1 MSRLHPTQN
10 NYRVRLFEGTSPAIY
25 LISGGELFV
34 LAGLL
39 LLLISGCSSVG
50 GEVQAGRNAL
60 QTNRPEAAV
69 AYLTSAAQVDPTYR
83 IPYRVPAGV
92 LGYLGRAYLETGR
105 PAEARRT
112 LEKAVK
118 IDPQDP
124 FVPLYLG
131 IAWMQTGERDRGRK
145 EIEAGL
151 RGIHETLEHIASD
164 NVSGIFWDPTRVI
177 RSTIEKTL
185 GSELD
190 DSQLEAAAVQIGTDF
205 EEEIDEARRDES
217 LSRRGGG
224 DGGGGN

>member
-1 MSRLHPTQN
+1 MSRPYPTKSN
-10 NYRVRLFEGTSPAIY
+10 HRVRLFKGMSLAIY

-34 LAGLL
+34 LTGFL

-69 AYLTSAAQVDPTYR
+69 AYLTSAARVDTTYR

-112 LEKAVK
+112 LEQALK
-118 IDPQDP
+118 INPPDP

-131 IAWMQTGERDRGRK
+131 IALMQTGERDRGRK

-185 GSELD
+185 GSHLG
-190 DSQLEAAAVQIGTDF
+190 DSPLEAVAVQIAADF

-217 LSRRGGG
+217 LSRRGAA
-224 DGGGGN
+224 DSSGN

>member
-1 MSRLHPTQN
+1 MSRPHPIKSN
-10 NYRVRLFEGTSPAIY
+10 NRVRLFKGTALAIY

-34 LAGLL
+34 LTGFL
-39 LLLISGCSSVG
+39 LLLISGCSSGG

-69 AYLTSAAQVDPTYR
+69 GYLASAAQIDPTYR

-105 PAEARRT
+105 PAEACRT

-118 IDPQDP
+118 IDPEDP

-145 EIEAGL
+145 EIGTGL

-164 NVSGIFWDPTRVI
+164 SVSGIFWDPTRVI
-177 RSTIEKTL
+177 RSSIEKTL
-185 GSELD
+185 GSEVD
-190 DSQLEAAAVQIGTDF
+190 DSQLEAAALQIGANF
-205 EEEIDEARRDES
+205 EQEIDAARRRPAPCCAGGPRW
-217 LSRRGGG
+217 RRR
-224 DGGGGN
+224 

>member
-1 MSRLHPTQN
+1 MSTPDLTKR
-10 NYRVRLFEGTSPAIY
+10 NYPARLFERTSSVTVYSSSIH
-25 LISGGELFV
+25 LFAV
-34 LAGLL
+34 AGSFLL
-39 LLLISGCSSVG
+39 FLSGCSSVG

-69 AYLTSAAQVDPTYR
+69 AYLASAAQVDPTYR

-92 LGYLGRAYLETGR
+92 LGYLGRAYLEIGR

-112 LEKAVK
+112 LDKAVK

-131 IAWMQTGERDRGRK
+131 IAFMQTGERERGRK

-151 RGIHETLEHIASD
+151 NGIHETLEHIASD

-177 RSTIEKTL
+177 RSNIEKTL
-185 GSELD
+185 GGQLD
-190 DSQLEAAAVQIGTDF
+190 DSQLEAAAVQIGANF
-205 EEEIDEARRDES
+205 EQEIDEARRDES
-217 LSRRGGG
+217 LSRRGGA
-224 DGGGGN
+224 DSSGN

>member
-1 MSRLHPTQN
+1 MSTPDLTKC
-10 NYRVRLFEGTSPAIY
+10 NYPARLFERTSPATFYSSSIH
-25 LISGGELFV
+25 LFAI
-34 LAGLL
+34 AGFFLL
-39 LLLISGCSSVG
+39 LLSACSSVG

-69 AYLTSAAQVDPTYR
+69 AYLASAAQVDPTYR

-112 LEKAVK
+112 LDKAVK
-118 IDPQDP
+118 IDSQDP

-131 IAWMQTGERDRGRK
+131 IALMQTGERDRGRK

-151 RGIHETLEHIASD
+151 KGIHETLEHIASD

-177 RSTIEKTL
+177 RSNIEKTL
-185 GSELD
+185 GGQLD
-190 DSQLEAAAVQIGTDF
+190 DSQLEAAAVQIGANF
-205 EEEIDEARRDES
+205 EQEIDDARRDES
-217 LSRRGGG
+217 LSRRGGA
-224 DGGGGN
+224 DSSGN

>member
-69 AYLTSAAQVDPTYR
+69 AYLTSAARVDPTYR

-217 LSRRGGG
+217 LSRRGGA
-224 DGGGGN
+224 DSSGN

>member
-1 MSRLHPTQN
+1 MSRPYPTKSN
-10 NYRVRLFEGTSPAIY
+10 HRVRLFKGTSLAIY

-34 LAGLL
+34 LTGFL

-69 AYLTSAAQVDPTYR
+69 AYLASAAEVDPTYR

-112 LEKAVK
+112 LEQALK
-118 IDPQDP
+118 INPPDP

-131 IAWMQTGERDRGRK
+131 IALMQTGDRGRK

-151 RGIHETLEHIASD
+151 RGIHETLQHIASD

-185 GSELD
+185 GSELG
-190 DSQLEAAAVQIGTDF
+190 DSPLEAAAVQIGADF

-217 LSRRGGG
+217 LSRRGAA
-224 DGGGGN
+224 DSSGN

>member
-1 MSRLHPTQN
+1 MSTPDLTKC
-10 NYRVRLFEGTSPAIY
+10 NYPARLFERTSPTTFY
-25 LISGGELFV
+25 ISTIHLV
-34 LAGLL
+34 AVAGSFLL
-39 LLLISGCSSVG
+39 LLSGCSSVG

-69 AYLTSAAQVDPTYR
+69 AYLASAAQVDPTYR

-112 LEKAVK
+112 LEQAVK

-131 IAWMQTGERDRGRK
+131 IALMETGERERGRK

-151 RGIHETLEHIASD
+151 KGIHETLEHIASD

-177 RSTIEKTL
+177 RSNIEKTL
-185 GSELD
+185 GGQLD
-190 DSQLEAAAVQIGTDF
+190 DSQLEAAAVQIGANF
-205 EEEIDEARRDES
+205 EQEIDEARRDES
-217 LSRRGGG
+217 LSRRGAA
-224 DGGGGN
+224 DSSGN